1 MDSLQKLA
9 ALPLVDN
16 ACASRANRDSWTYSV
31 YCREIQAANA
41 TDPDKVQV
49 SVVSSSEDVRP
60 VYVRLQEV
68 AASQLL
74 QLNPSAAIVAYS
86 EWRSKFS
93 EGQYLTLLFYHAF
106 MFLEVEGGLA
116 ICTEKYNDKLELMF
130 GEKQLLSTY
139 GKHYRATGDQRK
151 PSFQHSHCKVERYV
165 SMKELVDWICGPLA
179 IVWRPYCLINSNC
192 QHYARDLVQFLED
205 RHFAELLCKDREVVL
220 SAVQCEGHRLCYAHE
235 SLQDDRGLVLA
246 AVATDGCALAFA
258 SARLCGDRQVAFA
271 AVRQAGAALQFC
283 SRFQNDEEQSFQ
295 VLAFVRFWCFCCCE
309 SKPLLAGVWS
319 CGRLR

>member
-1 MDSLQKLA
+1 MGSQASGPLRKSSNVLCSMESLQRLA
-9 ALPLVDN
+9 ALPVVDN

-31 YCREIQAANA
+31 YCREVHA
-41 TDPDKVQV
+41 TDASDSEGLQV
-49 SVVSSSEDVRP
+49 SGGDWP

-68 AASQLL
+68 AATDLL
-74 QLNPSAAIVAYS
+74 KLNPSAAVVAYS

-139 GKHYRATGDQRK
+139 GRCYRATGDQRK
-151 PSFQHSHCKVERYV
+151 PSFQHSHCKVERQV
-165 SMKELVDWICGPLA
+165 SMKEFVDWICGPLA

-192 QHYARDLVQFLED
+192 QHFARDLVHFLQDRQF
-205 RHFAELLCKDREVVL
+205 AALLCKDREVVL
-220 SAVQCEGHRLCYAHE
+220 SAVQCEGHRLRFAHE

-246 AVATDGCALAFA
+246 AVATDGMAVAFA
-258 SARLCGDRQVAFA
+258 SPRLRRDRAVAFT
-271 AVRQAGAALQFC
+271 AVRQAGMALKFC
-283 SRFQNDEEQSFQ
+283 ESFQTDEELVHGLSI
-295 VLAFVRFWCFCCCE
+295 
-309 SKPLLAGVWS
+309 SKLYPSDTS
-319 CGRLR
+319 CSIM